1 MPDLRKLGVGQLL
14 MVVGGAML
22 VTSLL
27 SSGRSSKKKRS
38 EQHISGCSCGAQTVK
53 KSGLSQWIELGK
65 FLAPAATMAYNYF
78 KPDLERLLVEYLVK
92 NKKKS

>member
-1 MPDLRKLGVGQLL
+1 MPDVRKPGVGQLL

-27 SSGRSSKKKRS
+27 GSGRSSKKKRS

-65 FLAPAATMAYNYF
+65 FLAQQLRWPTITSSQIL
-78 KPDLERLLVEYLVK
+78 KDC
-92 NKKKS
+92 S